1 MTARTLT
8 TAAARRDFDKVLE
21 ALKDGPVSLTQ
32 RGRVVAV
39 VTPARTSPFGCMAGT
54 VKDHVTD
61 IVGVDT
67 SDDWGRLG
75 E

>member
-8 TAAARRDFDKVLE
+8 TAAARRDFGKVLE
-21 ALKDGPVSLTQ
+21 ALKDGPVSLTE

-39 VTPARTSPFGCMAGT
+39 VTPARTSPVGCMAGT
-54 VKDHVTD
+54 VKQLVED
-61 IVGVDT
+61 IEAIDT
-67 SDDWGRLG
+67 SGDWGRLG